1 MYEKYWQLE
10 TKPFEHT
17 ADMRFYFPGEA
28 HQGALLK
35 LRYAVESQRGAALL
49 TGAAGLGKSLVVQT
63 LARQLGERYAPFVR
77 LVFPQMPPDQL
88 LAYLAGR
95 LAGYRGSENPPVAES
110 LRRLEDALTENAKAG
125 RRAVLVIDEAQ
136 HLCEE
141 GALET
146 VRLLL
151 NLETPVGSAFTLLLV
166 GQPLL
171 LPTLGRMPELD
182 ERLGVKCLIRPFKME
197 ESSAY
202 VRHRLQAAGAV
213 LPIFDDAALAAVHR
227 LSHGSPRRIN
237 RLCDLALLI
246 GYAEERTR
254 IGEAQIVAVA
264 EELTTVTPE

>member
-1 MYEKYWQLE
+1 MYETYWQLE

-17 ADMRFYFPGEA
+17 SDARFYFPGES

-49 TGAAGLGKSLVVQT
+49 TGGAGLGKTLLVQA
-63 LARQLGERYAPFVR
+63 LARQLAERYTPFVR

-95 LAGYRGSENPPVAES
+95 LTGRHVDPAPIADS
-110 LRRLEDALTENAKAG
+110 LRRLEDVLNENVQAG

-136 HLCEE
+136 HLCEA
-141 GALET
+141 GTLET

-151 NLETPVGSAFTLLLV
+151 NLETPSGPGFTLLLV

-171 LPTLGRMPELD
+171 LPVLERMPELD
-182 ERLGVKCLIRPFKME
+182 ERLGVKCLIRPFTLE
-197 ESSAY
+197 ESIAY
-202 VRHRLQAAGAV
+202 VQHRLQVAGATR
-213 LPIFDDAALAAVHR
+213 PIFDDRALMAIHR

-246 GYAEERTR
+246 GYAEERTT
-254 IGEAQIVAVA
+254 IGEVQIVAVA
-264 EELTTVTPE
+264 EELTTVAPE

>member
-1 MYEKYWQLE
+1 MYESYWQLD

-17 ADMRFYFPGEA
+17 ADVRFYYPGEA

-49 TGAAGLGKSLVVQT
+49 TGGAGLGKSLLVQT
-63 LARQLGERYAPFVR
+63 LARQLNEKYTPFVR

-95 LAGYRGSENPPVAES
+95 LTGHRAEHLQPAES
-110 LRRLEDALTENAKAG
+110 LRLIEDALRENAKAG
-125 RRAVLVIDEAQ
+125 RRAVLAIDEAQ
-136 HLCEE
+136 HLCES

-151 NLETPVGSAFTLLLV
+151 NLETSAGPGFTLLLV

-171 LPTLGRMPELD
+171 LPTLERMPMLD
-182 ERLGVKCLIRPFKME
+182 ERLGVKCLIRPFSME
-197 ESSAY
+197 ESIGY
-202 VRHRLQAAGAV
+202 VQHRLQAAGASR
-213 LPIFDDAALAAVHR
+213 PIFDDPALAAIHR
-227 LSHGSPRRIN
+227 LSRGSPRRIN

-246 GYAEERTR
+246 GYAEERSV
-254 IGEAQIVAVA
+254 IGEAQVTAVC
-264 EELTTVTPE
+264 EELTTVAPE